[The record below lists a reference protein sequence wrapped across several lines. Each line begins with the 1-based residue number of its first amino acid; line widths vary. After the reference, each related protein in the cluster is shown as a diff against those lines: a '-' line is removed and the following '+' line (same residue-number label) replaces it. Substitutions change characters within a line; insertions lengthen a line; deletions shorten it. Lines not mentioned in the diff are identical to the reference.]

1 MKQNEYINPVET
13 GSLKISDDVLASI
26 TAIASKEIEGVAEL
40 VPAANIKS
48 MFKTKNV
55 KTPVLI
61 DLNDGVAIIDVYLK
75 IKYGAKVNTVA
86 TEVQKKVKD
95 AVQNMTGI
103 AVSKVNVH
111 IAGISIEDKKNK

>member
-1 MKQNEYINPVET
+1 MKQNEFNTPVET
-13 GSLKISDDVLASI
+13 GSLKISDEVLASI
-26 TAIASKEIEGVAEL
+26 TTIASKEIEGVAEL

-61 DLNDGVAIIDVYLK
+61 ELNDGVAIIDVYLK

-95 AVQNMTGI
+95 SVQNMTGI

-111 IAGISIEDKKNK
+111 IAGISIEDIKNK

>member
-1 MKQNEYINPVET
+1 MKQNEYIYPVET

-111 IAGISIEDKKNK
+111 IAGIAIEDKKNK